1 MHIACALLLL
11 LAWLA
16 PLREAHAQVWHCV
29 TADGTRLYTDRRC
42 ADLGAVDDLR
52 DPALA
57 TQPGNS
63 RRPVCARDV
72 QDLAWALEEAIRS
85 GDANRIAALY
95 DWAGMGTANAN
106 RVMNRLQAI
115 AKREVVQVRPVH
127 AGERW
132 DDTDPWLA
140 PAPVGPPVGLRVE
153 QVQANGHTPART
165 SFGLRR
171 RMGCLWV
178 RM

>member
-1 MHIACALLLL
+1 M
-11 LAWLA
+11 
-16 PLREAHAQVWHCV
+16 
-29 TADGTRLYTDRRC
+29 
-42 ADLGAVDDLR
+42 DDLR

-106 RVMNRLQAI
+106 RVMNLL
-115 AKREVVQVRPVH
+115 
-127 AGERW
+127 G
-132 DDTDPWLA
+132 TDCGCSTRNKMLGCIELSQIPNTY
-140 PAPVGPPVGLRVE
+140 R
-153 QVQANGHTPART
+153 TPA
-165 SFGLRR
+165 
-171 RMGCLWV
+171 
-178 RM
+178 